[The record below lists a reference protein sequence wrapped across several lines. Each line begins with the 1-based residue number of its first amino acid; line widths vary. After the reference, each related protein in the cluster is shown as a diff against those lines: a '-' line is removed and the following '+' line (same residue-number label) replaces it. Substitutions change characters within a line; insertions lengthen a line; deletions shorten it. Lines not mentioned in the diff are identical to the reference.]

1 MWYNHT
7 GRILAAVQDSQPDI
21 YVQPISELNLGLAFE
36 VTDNL
41 ELGVSARNVLDQHTY
56 WATVGKSTKYISN
69 DRNGGYM
76 KTGRVFQ
83 FSLTMKM

>member
-1 MWYNHT
+1 M
-7 GRILAAVQDSQPDI
+7 
-21 YVQPISELNLGLAFE
+21 
-36 VTDNL
+36 TDNL
-41 ELGVSARNVLDQHTY
+41 EVGVAVRNLLDQHTY
-56 WATVGKSTKYISN
+56 WATVGQEKTYISN

>member
-1 MWYNHT
+1 MP
-7 GRILAAVQDSQPDI
+7 GSAPRAD
-21 YVQPISELNLGLAFE
+21 VQPVGELNFGAAYE

-41 ELGVSARNVLDQHTY
+41 EIGVSARNLLDQHTY
-56 WATVGKSTKYISN
+56 WATVGKGETYISN
-69 DRNGGYM
+69 DRNGGYL